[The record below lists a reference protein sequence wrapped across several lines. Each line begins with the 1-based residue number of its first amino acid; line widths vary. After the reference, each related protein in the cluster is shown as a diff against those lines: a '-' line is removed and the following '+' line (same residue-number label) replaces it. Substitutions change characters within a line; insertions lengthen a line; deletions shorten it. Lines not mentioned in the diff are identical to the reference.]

1 MHTPASLLPFILLT
15 EKLKSSNR
23 ATTVVGTD
31 RKENSAEHSWQVA
44 LLALVFADFSNEE
57 VDLLKV
63 LKMLLI
69 HDLPEAL
76 CGDVPLYAANR
87 HEAAKKEESAAKEVF
102 SMLSDSMNEEFQ
114 NLWNEFNARETPE
127 AKFCAC
133 IDRIMG
139 FVQNLH
145 TGGGTWAEFK
155 VNREMIIEKSGH
167 AKEGSDEIW
176 EFLLGLVDEGVERG
190 FLRDS

>member
-1 MHTPASLLPFILLT
+1 MHTPATLLPFILLT
-15 EKLKSSNR
+15 EKLKSSIR

-44 LLALVFADFSNEE
+44 LLALVFADFSNEK
-57 VDLLKV
+57 VDILKV

-69 HDLPEAL
+69 HDLPEAI
-76 CGDVPLYAANR
+76 CGDVPLYAENR
-87 HEAAKKEESAAKEVF
+87 HEAAEKEKDAANKVF

-127 AKFCAC
+127 AKFGAC

-139 FVQNLH
+139 FVQNLY
-145 TGGGTWAEFK
+145 TSGGTWTEFN
-155 VNREMIIEKSGH
+155 VNRQMIIEKSGH
-167 AKEGSDEIW
+167 AKEGSEEIW
-176 EFLLGLVDEGVERG
+176 EFLLGLVDEGLERG
-190 FLRDS
+190 FLKE